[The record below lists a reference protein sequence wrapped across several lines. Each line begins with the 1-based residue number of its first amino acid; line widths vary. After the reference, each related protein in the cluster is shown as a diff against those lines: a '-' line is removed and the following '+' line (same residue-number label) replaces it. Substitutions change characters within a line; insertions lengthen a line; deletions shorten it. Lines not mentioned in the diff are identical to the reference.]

1 MLNKTI
7 SRKFSRQ
14 ATIKTNPKSEYRNPK
29 QTGSQINPKLEKIQN
44 LQSESDLFGNL
55 RFWSFEF
62 VSNFG
67 FRASKFCAWRPLRLC
82 ARHSCSELFFSKDSK
97 YIWLVFQHGLLAL
110 LALCAACVGIE
121 RSYPDKR
128 YFVLEVPA
136 QAVPSNPTVNETLEV
151 SNIRVSPRY
160 ADRSFVY
167 RTSEAGYETDFYNQF
182 LVAPASL
189 ITEEVRKGL
198 LETQIFKHVIGSA
211 SQSQPNYVLE
221 GAVNAL
227 YGDFRNVE
235 APRAVLEMEFFLTS
249 EIPAKPGILMQ
260 KRYAKSI
267 PLTGRSPEALV
278 KGWNQALEEI
288 LTSLTADLKAAGLKG
303 SK

>member
-1 MLNKTI
+1 VK
-7 SRKFSRQ
+7 
-14 ATIKTNPKSEYRNPK
+14 
-29 QTGSQINPKLEKIQN
+29 
-44 LQSESDLFGNL
+44 DLL
-55 RFWSFEF
+55 IVR
-62 VSNFG
+62 
-67 FRASKFCAWRPLRLC
+67 
-82 ARHSCSELFFSKDSK
+82 
-97 YIWLVFQHGLLAL
+97 YGLLAL

-128 YFVLEVPA
+128 YYVLEVPGKTN
-136 QAVPSNPTVNETLEV
+136 PSNPTASETLEV

-167 RTSEAGYETDFYNQF
+167 RTSESGYESDFYNQF
-182 LVAPASL
+182 LIAPASL

-198 LETQIFKHVIGSA
+198 VETQTFKHVIGSA
-211 SQSQPNYVLE
+211 SQSQPNYALE

-227 YGDFRNVE
+227 YGDFRNAD
-235 APRAVLEMEFFLTS
+235 APRAVLEMEFFLS
-249 EIPAKPGILMQ
+249 SDIPAKPGILLQ

-288 LTSLTADLKAAGLKG
+288 LTSLAADLKAATLQDAK
-303 SK
+303 

>member
-1 MLNKTI
+1 MK
-7 SRKFSRQ
+7 
-14 ATIKTNPKSEYRNPK
+14 
-29 QTGSQINPKLEKIQN
+29 
-44 LQSESDLFGNL
+44 DL
-55 RFWSFEF
+55 SI
-62 VSNFG
+62 
-67 FRASKFCAWRPLRLC
+67 FRHCA
-82 ARHSCSELFFSKDSK
+82 
-97 YIWLVFQHGLLAL
+97 LAL
-110 LALCAACVGIE
+110 LALCVACVGIE

-136 QAVPSNPTVNETLEV
+136 KASLSNPTASETLQV

-167 RTSEAGYETDFYNQF
+167 RTSEAGYESDFYNQF

-198 LETQIFKHVIGSA
+198 IETQTFKHVIGSA

-227 YGDFRNVE
+227 YGDFRN
-235 APRAVLEMEFFLTS
+235 ADSPRAALEMEFFLTS
-249 EIPAKPGILMQ
+249 ESPAKPGILLQ
-260 KRYAKSI
+260 KRYVKSI
-267 PLTGRSPEALV
+267 PLSGRSPEALV

-288 LTSLTADLKAAGLKG
+288 LTSLAADLKAAALKD
-303 SK
+303 S

>member
-1 MLNKTI
+1 VKDLSI
-7 SRKFSRQ
+7 F
-14 ATIKTNPKSEYRNPK
+14 RN
-29 QTGSQINPKLEKIQN
+29 
-44 LQSESDLFGNL
+44 
-55 RFWSFEF
+55 F
-62 VSNFG
+62 V
-67 FRASKFCAWRPLRLC
+67 
-82 ARHSCSELFFSKDSK
+82 
-97 YIWLVFQHGLLAL
+97 LAL

-121 RSYPDKR
+121 RRYPDKR

-136 QAVPSNPTVNETLEV
+136 QASPSNPTASETLQV

-167 RTSEAGYETDFYNQF
+167 RTSESGYESDFYNQF

-198 LETQIFKHVIGSA
+198 IDAQTFKHVIGSA
-211 SQSQPNYVLE
+211 NQSQPSYVLE

-227 YGDFRNVE
+227 YGDFRNAD
-235 APRAVLEMEFFLTS
+235 APRAVLEMEFFLS
-249 EIPAKPGILMQ
+249 SDIPAKPGILLQ

-267 PLTGRSPEALV
+267 PLAGRSPEALV

-288 LTSLTADLKAAGLKG
+288 LTSLTADLKAATLQDAK
-303 SK
+303 

>member
-1 MLNKTI
+1 VKDLSI
-7 SRKFSRQ
+7 F
-14 ATIKTNPKSEYRNPK
+14 RN
-29 QTGSQINPKLEKIQN
+29 
-44 LQSESDLFGNL
+44 
-55 RFWSFEF
+55 F
-62 VSNFG
+62 V
-67 FRASKFCAWRPLRLC
+67 
-82 ARHSCSELFFSKDSK
+82 
-97 YIWLVFQHGLLAL
+97 LAL

-121 RSYPDKR
+121 RRYPDKR

-136 QAVPSNPTVNETLEV
+136 QASPSNPTANETLQV

-167 RTSEAGYETDFYNQF
+167 RTSDSGYESDFYNQF

-198 LETQIFKHVIGSA
+198 IDTQTFKHVIGSTN
-211 SQSQPNYVLE
+211 QSQPNYVLD

-227 YGDFRNVE
+227 YGDFRNVGS
-235 APRAVLEMEFFLTS
+235 PRAVLEMEFFLTS
-249 EIPAKPGILMQ
+249 ENPTKPGILMQ
-260 KRYAKSI
+260 KRYARSI

-278 KGWNQALEEI
+278 KGWDQALEEI
-288 LTSLTADLKAAGLKG
+288 LTSLVSDLKAAGLKD